1 MKKIGFI
8 SLLVIAI
15 LAVISYNYLYQDHR
29 DVAASEAVE
38 SFSTSELIKLFTDAD
53 SKNDLK
59 ALDQVI
65 ALTGSVTQVNE
76 GQIIMD
82 DQIFVEIEDFTG
94 VEVQQQ
100 ITIKGRCLGYDDL
113 MGEVK
118 IDQATMQ

>member
-15 LAVISYNYLYQDHR
+15 LAVIAYNYLYQDHR

>member
-1 MKKIGFI
+1 MKKIGVI

-15 LAVISYNYLYQDHR
+15 LAVIVYNYLYQDHR
-29 DVAASEAVE
+29 DVTASEAVE
-38 SFSTSELIKLFTDAD
+38 SFTTSELMDLFTDAD
-53 SKNDLK
+53 IENDLK

-65 ALTGSVTQVNE
+65 ALTGSVTQINE

-82 DQIFVEIEDFTG
+82 DQIFVEIKDLTG
-94 VEVQQQ
+94 IKAQQQ

-113 MGEVK
+113 MEEVK